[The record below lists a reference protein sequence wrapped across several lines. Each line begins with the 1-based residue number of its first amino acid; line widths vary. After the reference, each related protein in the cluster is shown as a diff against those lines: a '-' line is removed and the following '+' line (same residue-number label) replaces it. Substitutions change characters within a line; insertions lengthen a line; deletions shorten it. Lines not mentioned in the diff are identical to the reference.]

1 MSPGFSY
8 SANRRD
14 PGRVQAL
21 SAKCSSKYIRIR
33 RKKARTLRPQTRLA
47 MPKLSL
53 ATNKTLGLRNNSRD
67 LTKNQHEARITAS
80 VPDAA
85 ELALGCIKSAITN
98 TRIAV
103 SKLPDISSQ
112 TSGLFSDAELPSRQA
127 ASAIRNSAGGQ
138 KNWPR
143 HPTPD
148 TRLSF
153 HFGDGFYRTAGLH
166 FQFALAPGYRRYV
179 DTKKQCPGLLWC
191 MFNTTAD

>member
-1 MSPGFSY
+1 MSPGFSC

-67 LTKNQHEARITAS
+67 VTKNQHEARITES

-85 ELALGCIKSAITN
+85 ELTFGCIKSAITN

-103 SKLPDISSQ
+103 LGSADISSQ
-112 TSGLFSDAELPSRQA
+112 TSGLFSDADPPSRQA
-127 ASAIRNSAGGQ
+127 ASAKRNSAGAQ

-148 TRLSF
+148 TRHPTPDTRHPTPDTRHPTIVSLWRRVLPHRWPALSI
-153 HFGDGFYRTAGLH
+153 RPCTWLP
-166 FQFALAPGYRRYV
+166 QVR
-179 DTKKQCPGLLWC
+179 
-191 MFNTTAD
+191 